1 VTFSD
6 ESVATLGYAEMQ
18 LLPEPLYTLSTDSIH
33 MLCVKV
39 TSKQKQID
47 KRTTL
52 VMNNRL
58 NLKLKM
64 T

>member
-1 VTFSD
+1 LCFQLGVTFSD

-39 TSKQKQID
+39 TNK
-47 KRTTL
+47 
-52 VMNNRL
+52 NRL
-58 NLKLKM
+58 TN
-64 T
+64 